1 MPEFALIWVSEVAVN
16 PVVVQKVTWVILS
29 LTPASLC
36 TCQFSEAT
44 SFLQDKISS
53 PSSELTWPIVPVCE
67 EETGTDPRK
76 STGAE
81 GQDICGFVASQ
92 NLGRGGLLSLL
103 SRHSG
108 KGQAPS
114 SQSCDRGG
122 RGLAGGGMLDVTGC
136 RWALRRE
143 LAAPGGLLAG
153 WTTPSLPSGKRRCQS
168 CVDFHQGPRESS
180 GEGVS

>member
-92 NLGRGGLLSLL
+92 NLGRGGLGCSHSWTGTLERGKHHPASLVTVEGEDL
-103 SRHSG
+103 LEEACLVWPDADGRCV
-108 KGQAPS
+108 
-114 SQSCDRGG
+114 QS
-122 RGLAGGGMLDVTGC
+122 
-136 RWALRRE
+136 
-143 LAAPGGLLAG
+143 
-153 WTTPSLPSGKRRCQS
+153 
-168 CVDFHQGPRESS
+168 
-180 GEGVS
+180 